1 MAFVHNV
8 FQHILS
14 IGYEF
19 ETHDLS
25 KVSLVDDRFIVSD
38 TTNPGLKAKLL
49 SGEATPLDNHS
60 FTLPHP
66 EYVNDAYDR

>member
-8 FQHILS
+8 FKHILS

-25 KVSLVDDRFIVSD
+25 KVSLVDDQFIVSD
-38 TTNPGLKAKLL
+38 TTNPGLKANYFQVKQSPWTITRSLYR
-49 SGEATPLDNHS
+49 TPN
-60 FTLPHP
+60 T
-66 EYVNDAYDR
+66 